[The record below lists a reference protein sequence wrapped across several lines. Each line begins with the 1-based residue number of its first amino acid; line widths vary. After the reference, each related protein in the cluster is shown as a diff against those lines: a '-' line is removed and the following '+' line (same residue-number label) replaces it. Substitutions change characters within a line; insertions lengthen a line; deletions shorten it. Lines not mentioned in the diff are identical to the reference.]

1 MMASAKVV
9 EMSFTNNSPSQD
21 SNHPADL
28 FQSRYVTPG
37 FKPFSYFYFLLFP
50 RVPWVL
56 LVSCKMCN
64 LPALQFF
71 LSTLE
76 VILVKL
82 MFILQSTK
90 SLCD

>member
-71 LSTLE
+71 VHIRSNIGQTY
-76 VILVKL
+76 V
-82 MFILQSTK
+82 ILQSTN
-90 SLCD
+90 LCVIK